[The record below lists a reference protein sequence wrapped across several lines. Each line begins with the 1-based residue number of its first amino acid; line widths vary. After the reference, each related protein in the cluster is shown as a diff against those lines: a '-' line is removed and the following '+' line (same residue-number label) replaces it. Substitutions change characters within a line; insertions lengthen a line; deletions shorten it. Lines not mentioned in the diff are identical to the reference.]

1 MSYLPDDTFVGLQ
14 EMKRLD
20 KTGLD
25 SHLLLTKAIETQ
37 VLQMAILRKGQWK
50 SQVIPDWS

>member
-37 VLQMAILRKGQWK
+37 VLQMG
-50 SQVIPDWS
+50 